1 MDGVR
6 MEQVPE
12 QDRQQSLR
20 MQYERIAED
29 MRSVDRISWELP
41 SVAVAIMTGIVAVS
55 YYYLTGLIRF
65 SVLFLGG
72 FFLLTLTIANAKNRF
87 MMDVK
92 TRFLQ
97 QIERELRIQV
107 FPTTTKES
115 IIYIEEQKRKGSEER
130 EIWLLNLFKHQQ
142 AGIWLLH
149 VLFMVSI
156 FVFILA
162 GFELGSILGNA

>member
-1 MDGVR
+1 
-6 MEQVPE
+6 MEPVPE
-12 QDRQQSLR
+12 QDRRQSLR

-29 MRSVDRISWELP
+29 MRNIDRISWELP
-41 SVAVAIMTGIVAVS
+41 SVAVAIMTGLVAVS

-72 FFLLTLTIANAKNRF
+72 CFLLTLTIANAKHRF

-97 QIERELRIQV
+97 QIERELQIQV

-115 IIYIEEQKRKGSEER
+115 IIYLEEQKREGSEER
-130 EIWLLNLFKHQQ
+130 EIWLINLFKNQP
-142 AGIWLLH
+142 AGIWLLQM
-149 VLFMVSI
+149 LFVVSI
-156 FVFILA
+156 FVFLLA
-162 GFELGSILGNA
+162 GFELGAILRIA